1 MRLSRSALCVAAL
14 PAVGDAAASQI
25 VRGQFDVDV
34 IARRYPDPKPAQ
46 APRETGKDGVT
57 VLQLDFERRAGERL
71 DDAADEAKR
80 IFFNDGCE
88 GLAAFLAAAPPS
100 ARWGNG
106 DSFAA
111 VGELASLEDVPA
123 WSIRFK
129 RRGQP
134 FSFSCC
140 CRVAMITGAIVIG
153 MVGVAAG
160 FTWDYLIKRDR

>member
-25 VRGQFDVDV
+25 VRRQFDVDV

-57 VLQLDFERRAGERL
+57 VLELDFERRAGERL

-140 CRVAMITGAIVIG
+140 CRDAMITGAIVIG